1 MHMDRKKT
9 VRRIVLG
16 LALAAALALLTDV
29 DRAAGRT
36 GVQESRSDRI
46 IGIKVYDTDAD
57 FRALFEEWR
66 SLGINT
72 AFVSPALAA
81 KPGFRY
87 LAREGGID
95 IFLILP
101 IFFNDEA
108 LTAHPELQAVNK
120 DGKPAV
126 DDWVKF
132 ICPSREDYRKE
143 RVEWVRKLVQD
154 LDPDGIS
161 LDFIRTFVFW
171 EMVAPDRTLASLPNA
186 CFCPVCLKKF
196 QDETGVEIPAD
207 LTTVPAKYAWID
219 KAHLGE
225 WTDWKCGL
233 ITSMVRDLA
242 AAARAVKPSIKV
254 NLHAVP
260 WRSTD
265 FGGAIKIVAGQD
277 LPTIGGFVDLISP
290 MCYHHMVR
298 QTPAWVHSV
307 VEDMTARTRMPI
319 LPSIQ
324 VKEAYR
330 DEPLS
335 VEEFRA
341 ALVEALKPLSRGVVF
356 WSWDSLGPDAER
368 KAVVRSLC
376 AKD

>member
-1 MHMDRKKT
+1 MDRKIV
-9 VRRIVLG
+9 VRRIGLG
-16 LALAAALALLTDV
+16 LALALALVLLTDV
-29 DRAAGRT
+29 DRVLGRDASA
-36 GVQESRSDRI
+36 QAKPDRI
-46 IGIKVYDTDAD
+46 IGIKIYDYSGD
-57 FRALFEEWR
+57 FRTLFEEWR

-72 AFVSPALAA
+72 AFVSPGLAA
-81 KPGFRY
+81 KPDFRY

-101 IFFNDEA
+101 IFYNEEA
-108 LTAHPELQAVNK
+108 LSAHPELQAINK
-120 DGKPAV
+120 DGKPAA

-132 ICPSREDYRKE
+132 ICPSRDEYRKE
-143 RVEWVRKLVQD
+143 RVEWVRKLVED
-154 LDPDGIS
+154 IDPDGVS
-161 LDFIRTFVFW
+161 LDFIRDFVFW
-171 EMVAPDRTLASLPNA
+171 EVVAPDRTLASLPNA
-186 CFCPVCLKKF
+186 CFCPNCLKRF
-196 QDETGVEIPAD
+196 QADTGVEIPVH
-207 LTTVPAKYAWID
+207 LTTVPAKYAWIEKD
-219 KAHLGE
+219 HLGE

-233 ITSMVRDLA
+233 ITTMARDLA
-242 AAARAVKPSIKV
+242 AAAREVKPSVKV

-277 LPTIGGFVDLISP
+277 LPTLGGFVDYISP

-307 VEDMTARTRMPI
+307 VEDMIARTRMPV

-324 VKEAYR
+324 VKETYR
-330 DEPLS
+330 TDTLTA
-335 VEEFRA
+335 EEFKA

-368 KAVVRSLC
+368 KAIVRSLC
-376 AKD
+376 AAE

>member
-1 MHMDRKKT
+1 MDRKIAA
-9 VRRIVLG
+9 RRIVLG
-16 LALAAALALLTDV
+16 FALALALVLLTDV
-29 DRAAGRT
+29 DRVLGRDASA
-36 GVQESRSDRI
+36 QAKPDRI
-46 IGIKVYDTDAD
+46 IGIKIYDHSGD
-57 FRALFEEWR
+57 FRTLFEEWR

-81 KPGFRY
+81 KPDFRY

-101 IFFNDEA
+101 IFFNAEE
-108 LTAHPELQAVNK
+108 LERRPELQAINK

-132 ICPSREDYRKE
+132 VCPSREDYRKE
-143 RVEWVRKLVQD
+143 RVEWVRKLVED
-154 LDPDGIS
+154 IDPDGVS
-161 LDFIRTFVFW
+161 LDFIRDFVFW
-171 EMVAPDRTLASLPNA
+171 EVVAPDRTLASLPNA
-186 CFCPVCLKKF
+186 CFCPNCLKKF
-196 QDETGVEIPAD
+196 QADTGVEIPAD
-207 LTTVPAKYAWID
+207 LTTTAAKSAWIEKD
-219 KAHLGE
+219 HLGE

-233 ITSMVRDLA
+233 ITTMARDLA
-242 AAARAVKPSIKV
+242 AAARAAKPSVKV

-277 LPTIGGFVDLISP
+277 LPTLGGFVDYISP

-307 VEDMTARTRMPI
+307 VEDMIARTRMPI

-330 DEPLS
+330 TDALSADE
-335 VEEFRA
+335 FKT

-368 KAVVRSLC
+368 KAIVRSLC
-376 AKD
+376 AAE

>member
-1 MHMDRKKT
+1 MDRKRI
-9 VRRIVLG
+9 VRRIALG
-16 LALAAALALLTDV
+16 LALASALVLLTDV
-29 DRAAGRT
+29 DRAIGRDT
-36 GVQESRSDRI
+36 SAQSQPGRI
-46 IGIKVYDTDAD
+46 IGIKIYDHEGD

-81 KPGFRY
+81 KRDFRY

-108 LTAHPELQAVNK
+108 LTAHPELQAINK

-132 ICPSREDYRKE
+132 ICPSREEYRKE
-143 RVEWVRKLVQD
+143 RVEWVRTLVQD
-154 LDPDGIS
+154 LDPDGVS

-171 EMVAPDRTLASLPNA
+171 EVVAPDRTLASLPNA
-186 CFCPVCLKKF
+186 CFCPNCLKKF
-196 QDETGVEIPAD
+196 QADTGVEIPAN
-207 LTTVPAKYAWID
+207 LATTAAKSAWIEKD
-219 KAHLGE
+219 HLGE

-233 ITSMVRDLA
+233 ITTMARDLA
-242 AAARAVKPSIKV
+242 AAARSAKPSVRV

-277 LPTIGGFVDLISP
+277 LPTLGSFVDMISP

-307 VEDMTARTRMPI
+307 VDDMIARTRMPI

-330 DEPLS
+330 TEPLS
-335 VEEFRA
+335 ADEFKA

-368 KAVVRSLC
+368 KAIVRSLC
-376 AKD
+376 AAE